1 MVSDLVLEFGSFW
14 VSEIRRGRFFDSARD
29 FFLDLGAAAISI
41 CPLWTYYNGVRYAI
55 RYIYFYLI

>member
-1 MVSDLVLEFGSFW
+1 MVSDLVLEFWSFG
-14 VSEIRRGRFFDSARD
+14 VSEFRRGRFFDLARG

-41 CPLWTYYNGVRYAI
+41 CHLWTYYNGDRYAT